1 MERNCLGIEVPD
13 QVVAK
18 AKEHG
23 CLWGA
28 RYVYRDGEYGGGS
41 PKASIGCERAT
52 PFTTGD
58 WESCKVTLAPGWVAF
73 RSPSHAKRSP
83 GSLPSRVPGKEGCE
97 PCLICGEDRFTEG
110 AHFPTPDRHGGTE
123 TIPLCPTHHRLLDN
137 GRLSDWELLELCRKK
152 YGDLGFTTPEQF
164 VTWAY
169 GRAYPYSYADMR
181 AKAFWSTD
189 ASPREIS
196 YRIENLGS

>member
-73 RSPSHAKRSP
+73 RSPSQRQALSGQSAEP
-83 GSLPSRVPGKEGCE
+83 GPWEGG
-97 PCLICGEDRFTEG
+97 L
-110 AHFPTPDRHGGTE
+110 
-123 TIPLCPTHHRLLDN
+123 
-137 GRLSDWELLELCRKK
+137 
-152 YGDLGFTTPEQF
+152 
-164 VTWAY
+164 
-169 GRAYPYSYADMR
+169 
-181 AKAFWSTD
+181 
-189 ASPREIS
+189 
-196 YRIENLGS
+196 